1 MDRKEDTFEVDATAR
16 AELRK
21 TNSRTIAPQF
31 QRQPYLLSAGSI
43 TYHTAIKKYKTAQKA
58 LKA

>member
-1 MDRKEDTFEVDATAR
+1 MDPKEYTFEVDATAR

-21 TNSRTIAPQF
+21 TNFQTIAPQF
-31 QRQPYLLSAGSI
+31 QRQSHPLSSGSI
-43 TYHTAIKKYKTAQKA
+43 TYHTAIGKYKTAQKA